1 MASESRPGRVWY
13 VVSALFAIAGMAI
26 AVGLVIYA
34 IVSADDA
41 NQFVVPGRHAFVVEK
56 PGKHRVWN
64 DHRTVFQGRTYDVS
78 RALPDGVRIIVTG
91 TDGRPVEVIS
101 GGSATSTTT
110 AAERVAIAS
119 FEAASPGRYEIVV
132 EGDFKPR
139 VFSVGRDFVPWLV
152 ATIFGAF
159 FAIFTG
165 IAVACV
171 LGLWTFLKRHP
182 TVLEARPV
190 SAASLMA
197 APVKTQ
203 EQVGK
208 DLATVVYAAQATS
221 FLLIFTLIAGVIV
234 NYITREQVKGTWIE
248 SHYRWQI
255 HTFWWWLVWALV
267 GLALLVVVVG
277 FVIWLVDAIW
287 LIYRIVKG
295 WVRLSEGKPMYSE
308 EKKA

>member
-1 MASESRPGRVWY
+1 MQSESRPGRIWY
-13 VVSALFAIAGMAI
+13 VVSALFGIAGMAV

-34 IVSADDA
+34 IASADDA
-41 NQFVVPGRHAFVVEK
+41 KQFVVPGRHAFVVEK
-56 PGKHRVWN
+56 PGRHRVWN
-64 DHRTVFQGRTYDVS
+64 DHRTVFQGRTYDVP
-78 RALPDGVRIIVTG
+78 RELPEGVRISVSG
-91 TDGRPVEVIS
+91 VDGRPVEVIS

-110 AAERVAIAS
+110 EAERVAIAS
-119 FEAASPGRYEIVV
+119 FEAANPGRYEIVV

-159 FAIFTG
+159 FSIFTG
-165 IAVACV
+165 IAVAV
-171 LGLWTFLKRHP
+171 LLGLWTFLRRHP

-190 SAASLMA
+190 NVASPAAP
-197 APVKTQ
+197 PVKTR
-203 EQVGK
+203 EQMGK

-221 FLLIFTLIAGVIV
+221 FLLIFTLVAGVIV
-234 NYITREQVKGTWIE
+234 NYVTREQVAGTWIE

-255 HTFWWWLVWALV
+255 RTFWWWLVWALV

-295 WVRLSEGKPMYSE
+295 WVRLSEGKPMYE
-308 EKKA
+308 NR

>member
-1 MASESRPGRVWY
+1 MQSESRPGRIWY
-13 VVSALFAIAGMAI
+13 VVSALFGVAGMAI
-26 AVGLVIYA
+26 AFGLVIYA
-34 IVSADDA
+34 IASADDA
-41 NQFVVPGRHAFVVEK
+41 NQFVVPGRHAFVVEN

-64 DHRTVFQGRTYDVS
+64 DHRTVFQGRTYDVP
-78 RALPDGVRIIVTG
+78 RELPEGVRIIVTG
-91 TDGRPVEVIS
+91 VDGRLEVIS

-110 AAERVAIAS
+110 EVERVAIAS
-119 FEAASPGRYEIVV
+119 FEVANPGRYEIVV

-139 VFSVGRDFVPWLV
+139 VFSVGRDFVPRLV

-182 TVLEARPV
+182 TVLEARPA
-190 SAASLMA
+190 SAAPPVTA
-197 APVKTQ
+197 APVKTR

-208 DLATVVYAAQATS
+208 DLATVVYAAQAVS

-234 NYITREQVKGTWIE
+234 NYVTREQVAGTWIE

-255 HTFWWWLVWALV
+255 RTFWWWLLWALV

-295 WVRLSEGKPMYSE
+295 WIRLSEGKPMYE
-308 EKKA
+308 